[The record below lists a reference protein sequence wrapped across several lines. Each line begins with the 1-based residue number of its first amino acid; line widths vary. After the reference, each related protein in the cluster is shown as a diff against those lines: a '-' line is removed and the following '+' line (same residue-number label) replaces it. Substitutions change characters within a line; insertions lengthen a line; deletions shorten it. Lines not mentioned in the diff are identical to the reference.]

1 MIHLDDVREVHLEL
15 STNCNASCPLCPR
28 TFFGYPHN
36 SGYPITELGLSDIQ
50 NIFENATGTRSWYP
64 NLLLQLD
71 EIKINGNLGDFMLAR
86 ESLEIIEYFRAHN
99 PRLHIRIHTNG
110 GARNAEFWT
119 RLAASKPV
127 VCFALDGF
135 EDTHSLYRKDTKFE
149 TVLNNAKTFIAAGG
163 IAIWKMIKFDHNAH
177 QIEEARALSQELGF
191 YRFDLIDHGRD
202 TGPVFDR
209 QGEFAY
215 SIGNKTSEVKQSALV
230 FMNNKRSHAQK
241 QLHKHIPIKPSRAC
255 YTQQRKSI
263 YISAAGDVYPC
274 CFMGFF
280 PRTYDSEL
288 YTGNDQIK
296 VMLGEFNN
304 NALQRPLVECLEW
317 FNQVEQAWQQESI
330 AQGYPYICNLHCGH
344 S

>member
-36 SGYPITELGLSDIQ
+36 SGYPITELSLTDIQ
-50 NIFENATGTRSWYP
+50 NIFGNARGTESWYP
-64 NLLLQLD
+64 DILTQLD

-86 ESLEIIEYFRAHN
+86 DSLEIIEYFRAHN

-119 RLAASKPV
+119 RLAASSPV

-149 TVLNNAKTFIAAGG
+149 TVLTNAKTFIAAGG
-163 IAIWKMIKFDHNAH
+163 IAIWKMIKFSHNEH
-177 QIEEARALSQELGF
+177 QIEDARALSQELGF
-191 YRFDLIDHGRD
+191 YKFELVDHGRD

-209 QGEFAY
+209 HGKFAY
-215 SIGNKTSEVKQSALV
+215 SIGNKTPDIKENVMVYMDHKRTHAKKGLHEAVKPTRV
-230 FMNNKRSHAQK
+230 
-241 QLHKHIPIKPSRAC
+241 C
-255 YTQQRKSI
+255 YTQGRRSI

-280 PRTYDSEL
+280 PKTYDSEL
-288 YTGNDQIK
+288 YAGNNQIK
-296 VMLGEFNN
+296 EMIGEFNN
-304 NALQRPLVECLEW
+304 NTLQRPLIECLEW
-317 FNQVEQAWQQESI
+317 FNKIEIAWQQDSI
-330 AQGYPYICNLHCGH
+330 AKGYPYVCNLHCGQ
-344 S
+344 

>member
-36 SGYPITELGLSDIQ
+36 SGYPITELSLSDIQ
-50 NIFENATGTRSWYP
+50 NIFENARGTKSWYP
-64 NLLLQLD
+64 DILAQLD

-119 RLAASKPV
+119 RLAASAPV
-127 VCFALDGF
+127 VCFALDGVD
-135 EDTHSLYRKDTKFE
+135 DTHSLYRKDTKFE
-149 TVLNNAKTFIAAGG
+149 AVLAKAKTFIAAGG
-163 IAIWKMIKFDHNAH
+163 TAIWKMIKFDHNAH
-177 QIEEARALSQELGF
+177 QIETARAMSQELGF
-191 YRFDLIDHGRD
+191 YKFELVDHGRD

-209 QGEFAY
+209 HGEFAY
-215 SIGNKTSEVKQSALV
+215 SIGKNVPVIKENVMVYMDHKRTYEKQSAPGPV
-230 FMNNKRSHAQK
+230 
-241 QLHKHIPIKPSRAC
+241 KPGRTC
-255 YTQQRKSI
+255 YTQQRRSI

-280 PRTYDSEL
+280 PKTYDPEL
-288 YTGNDQIK
+288 YPGNAQVK
-296 VMLGEFNN
+296 AMLGEFNN

-317 FNQVEQAWQQESI
+317 FNEVEKAWQQDSI
-330 AQGYPYICNLHCGH
+330 AKGYPYICNLQCGH